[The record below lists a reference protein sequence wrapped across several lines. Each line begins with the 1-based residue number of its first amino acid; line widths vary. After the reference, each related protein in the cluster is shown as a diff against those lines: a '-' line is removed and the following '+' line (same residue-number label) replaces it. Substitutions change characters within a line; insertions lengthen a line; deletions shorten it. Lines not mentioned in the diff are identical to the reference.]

1 MKQVSRQKVYKLPN
15 LSLSSIARQA
25 GFILGAAAGEFV
37 KVPVN
42 FCRSIK
48 EGFTNRMGV

>member
-1 MKQVSRQKVYKLPN
+1 MKQVLKKRVYKLPN
-15 LSLSSIARQA
+15 LSLPSIARQA

-48 EGFTNRMGV
+48 EGFENRMEA